1 MTTIYE
7 SEIEEIALDLLCDE
21 NGYEIRFGPD
31 LAEGTGRERDYNEV
45 VLSKRLRSAIDRIN
59 PNIPAGARD
68 DAFKKVM
75 RSAAL
80 TVIDNNEAF
89 HHLLVDGV
97 DVKFSV
103 GDGKTRTDKVWLV
116 DFINPENN
124 EFLAVN
130 QYTVIENNNN
140 KRPDIVIFI
149 NGLPLVVIE
158 LKNATDENADVSAAF
173 RQLQTYQQLI
183 PSLFTYNAF
192 LIISDGWFA
201 KAGTLSSDYPRFM
214 EWKTADGETIIDSK
228 TQPELELMIR
238 GLLNKKT
245 LLDCVRHFI
254 VFEHTREKTVKKIA
268 AYHQYY
274 AVNKAI
280 ASTLRAASMADFKSA
295 IRAAED
301 PALYGLPN
309 VTEQLK
315 GDRRA
320 GVIWHTQGS
329 GKSLSMVFYTGK
341 LVLAE
346 EMNNPTIMVLTDRN
360 DLDQQLFETFT
371 NCQGLL
377 RQTPTQAANRD
388 ELKKLLAVASGGIVF
403 TTIQKFLPDEKG
415 ATYPL
420 LTDRRNVVVI
430 ADEAHRS
437 QYDFIDGFAKHMRD
451 ALPNAS
457 FIGFT
462 GTPIEKEDKNTQAV
476 FGNHIDVY
484 DIQQA
489 VEDGATVRIYYES
502 RLAKISLSEADQKI
516 LDQRVEEVTED
527 DELTERQ
534 KRFAKWTG
542 KEAVVGSKSRIKQV
556 AADLVTHFEQ
566 RTSAAEGKGMIVCMS
581 RRICVELHKEIIA
594 LRPHWYN
601 SEDDKGAI
609 KVVMTGSASDPLD
622 WQEHIR
628 NKPRRK
634 SIGDRLKDPNDS
646 LKLIIVRDMFLTG
659 FDAPCLH
666 TMYIDKPM
674 NGHTLMQAIARV
686 NRVFGDKEGGLIVDY
701 IGIAQDLKNA
711 LAIYAAQKG
720 RGEIKHDQE
729 EAVAKMLE
737 VHEVVADMFYPSPSG
752 TQYPSGASG
761 RGEVRGFDYHKYFT
775 LEPREKLNFIL
786 DAANYIADA
795 PGGVPA
801 AVDGGSSRNGKERF
815 KENVVRL
822 QKLFALSVPHPKA
835 FEIRD
840 DLAFFQAI
848 KARFNKFDDQTKKRT
863 NEEIETAIRQII
875 NDAIISEDVIDVFD
889 AAGIRKPDIAILSD
903 EFLAEIQSMERKN
916 LALELLKRLL
926 NDEIK
931 TRSNFNLVQGR
942 KFSEMLAEAV
952 KRYQSGLIDSAKII
966 EELIKLAKDIRE
978 ADQRG
983 EKMNLRVDELAFYD
997 ALADNP
1003 TAESVLGDV
1012 TLKQIAHELV
1022 DSVRKNTSIDWQ
1034 LKESVQAKLRVMVKR
1049 ILRKYKYPPDD
1060 PTTGEYTV
1068 SVTKVLDQAEMLA
1081 DFWTKE

>member
-1 MTTIYE
+1 MSNRSFE
-7 SEIEEIALDLLCDE
+7 SEIEKIALDILREE
-21 NGYEIRFGPD
+21 NDYEIRLGPS
-31 LAEGTGRERDYNEV
+31 LTEGEAKEREYTETILQD
-45 VLSKRLRSAIDRIN
+45 RLHAAIDKIN
-59 PNIPAGARD
+59 PDIPVPARE
-68 DAFKKVM
+68 DALKKVM
-75 RSAAL
+75 RLTAM
-80 TVIDNNEAF
+80 TVIDSNESF
-89 HHLLVDGV
+89 HHLLTEGV
-97 DVKFSV
+97 DVKFSI
-103 GDGKTRTDKVWLV
+103 GDGKTRTDKVWLI
-116 DFINPENN
+116 DFNNPEDN

-140 KRPDIVIFI
+140 KRPDIVLFI

-158 LKNATDENADVSAAF
+158 LKNAADENADVQAAF
-173 RQLQTYQQLI
+173 RQMQTYQQLI

-192 LIISDGWFA
+192 LVISDGWFA
-201 KAGTLSSDYPRFM
+201 KAGTISSDYPRFM
-214 EWKTADGETIIDSK
+214 DWKTADGETVVDSK
-228 TQPELELMIR
+228 VQPELEPLIK

-245 LLDCVRHFI
+245 ILDVIRHFI
-254 VFEHTREKTVKKIA
+254 VFEDTKEKNVKKIA

-274 AVNKAI
+274 AVNKAVS
-280 ASTLRAASMADFKSA
+280 STLRASADTSTI
-295 IRAAED
+295 IREN
-301 PALYGLPN
+301 PAGYGLST
-309 VTEQLK
+309 VEEQPK

-346 EMNNPTIMVLTDRN
+346 GMNNPTIVMLTDRN

-371 NCQGLL
+371 NCQQLL
-377 RQTPTQAANRD
+377 RQTPMQATNRD
-388 ELKKLLAVASGGIVF
+388 ELKKLLSVASGGIVF

-415 ATYPL
+415 AAYPL

-437 QYDFIDGFAKHMRD
+437 QYDFIDGFARHMRD

-462 GTPIEKEDKNTQAV
+462 GTPIEKEDRDTQAV

-502 RLAKISLSEADQKI
+502 RLAKIGLSTDDRKI
-516 LDQRVEEVTED
+516 LDERVEEVTED

-534 KRFAKWTG
+534 QRFAKWTSV
-542 KEAVVGSKSRIKQV
+542 ESVVGSEPRVRQI
-556 AADLVTHFEQ
+556 AADLVDHFDK
-566 RTSAAEGKGMIVCMS
+566 RLSASDGKGMIVCMS
-581 RRICVELHKEIIA
+581 RRICVSMYNEIIK
-594 LRPHWYN
+594 LRPHWHD
-601 SEDDKGAI
+601 SADDKGVI

-634 SIGDRLKDPNDS
+634 SIGDRLKDPKDS

-659 FDAPCLH
+659 FDAPPLH

-711 LAIYAAQKG
+711 LAVYAARKG

-737 VHEVVADMFYPSPSG
+737 IYEVIVNMF
-752 TQYPSGASG
+752 G
-761 RGEVRGFDYHKYFT
+761 RFDYRQYFKI
-775 LEPREKLNFIL
+775 EPRAKLNFIL
-786 DAANYIADA
+786 DAANH
-795 PGGVPA
+795 VSELTEEK
-801 AVDGGSSRNGKERF
+801 DGKTVRNGKERF
-815 KENVVRL
+815 KENVIRL
-822 QKLFALSVPHPKA
+822 QKAFALSVPHQKA

-848 KARFNKFDDQTKKRT
+848 KARFNKFDDQTKIRT
-863 NEEIETAIRQII
+863 NAEIETAIRQII
-875 NDAIISEDVIDVFD
+875 NDAIISQEVIDVFD
-889 AAGIRKPDIAILSD
+889 AAGIRKPDISILSD
-903 EFLAEIQSMERKN
+903 EFLGEVQSMERKN

-931 TRSNFNLVQGR
+931 IRSNLNLVQGR
-942 KFSEMLAEAV
+942 KFSDMLAEAV
-952 KRYQSGLIDSAKII
+952 KRYQSGLIDSARVI
-966 EELIKLAKDIRE
+966 EELIHLAKEIRE
-978 ADQRG
+978 ADKRG

-1003 TAESVLGDV
+1003 TAENILGNQ
-1012 TLKQIAHELV
+1012 TMKLIANELV

-1060 PTTGEYTV
+1060 PATGEYTI
-1068 SVTKVLDQAEMLA
+1068 SVTKVLDQAELLA
-1081 DFWTKE
+1081 DYWTK

>member
-1 MTTIYE
+1 
-7 SEIEEIALDLLCDE
+7 
-21 NGYEIRFGPD
+21 
-31 LAEGTGRERDYNEV
+31 
-45 VLSKRLRSAIDRIN
+45 
-59 PNIPAGARD
+59 
-68 DAFKKVM
+68 
-75 RSAAL
+75 
-80 TVIDNNEAF
+80 
-89 HHLLVDGV
+89 LLVD
-97 DVKFSV
+97 DV
-103 GDGKTRTDKVWLV
+103 R
-116 DFINPENN
+116 
-124 EFLAVN
+124 
-130 QYTVIENNNN
+130 
-140 KRPDIVIFI
+140 
-149 NGLPLVVIE
+149 
-158 LKNATDENADVSAAF
+158 
-173 RQLQTYQQLI
+173 
-183 PSLFTYNAF
+183 
-192 LIISDGWFA
+192 
-201 KAGTLSSDYPRFM
+201 AG
-214 EWKTADGETIIDSK
+214 
-228 TQPELELMIR
+228 
-238 GLLNKKT
+238 
-245 LLDCVRHFI
+245 
-254 VFEHTREKTVKKIA
+254 
-268 AYHQYY
+268 
-274 AVNKAI
+274 
-280 ASTLRAASMADFKSA
+280 FKPA
-295 IRAAED
+295 PTPIAED
-301 PALYGLPN
+301 PAKYGLSSVEDQP
-309 VTEQLK
+309 L

-346 EMNNPTIMVLTDRN
+346 QMSNPTVMVLTDRN

-371 NCQGLL
+371 NCQSLL
-377 RQTPTQAANRD
+377 RQTPVQAANRD

-403 TTIQKFLPDEKG
+403 TTIQKFLPNPVG
-415 ATYPL
+415 AGFKPAPTKYPM

-462 GTPIEKEDKNTQAV
+462 GTPIETEDRDTQAV

-502 RLAKISLSEADQKI
+502 RLAKIQLPPEKQKI

-527 DELTERQ
+527 DELTERRGRSQ
-534 KRFAKWTG
+534 TRPFAKWTSV
-542 KEAVVGSKSRIKQV
+542 EAVVGSKDRLKQV
-556 AADLVTHFEQ
+556 AADLVDHFEK
-566 RTSAAEGKGMIVCMS
+566 RLSAADGKGMIVCMS
-581 RRICVELHKEIIA
+581 RRICVELHNEIVK

-601 SEDDKGAI
+601 SEDNQGVI
-609 KVVMTGSASDPLD
+609 KVIMTGSASDPLD

-634 SIGDRLKDPNDS
+634 SIGDRLKDPKDA

-659 FDAPCLH
+659 FDVPPLH

-674 NGHTLMQAIARV
+674 RGHTLMQAIARV

-737 VHEVVADMFYPSPSG
+737 IHEIVVDMF
-752 TQYPSGASG
+752 A
-761 RGEVRGFDYHKYFT
+761 RFDYRKYFT
-775 LEPREKLNFIL
+775 LEPREKLAFIL
-786 DAANYIADA
+786 DAANYIAELTD
-795 PGGVPA
+795 PA
-801 AVDGGSSRNGKERF
+801 KSSGASEKEDKTVRNGKERF
-815 KENVVRL
+815 KENVIRL
-822 QKLFALSVPHPKA
+822 QKAFALSVPHPKA

-848 KARFNKFDDQTKKRT
+848 KARYNKFDDQTRKHT

-875 NDAIISEDVIDVFD
+875 NDAIISSEVIDIFD
-889 AAGIRKPDIAILSD
+889 AAGIRKPDISILSD
-903 EFLAEIQSMERKN
+903 EFLSEIEHMERKN

-931 TRSNFNLVQGR
+931 TRNTYNLVRGK
-942 KFSEMLAEAV
+942 KFSDMLAEAV
-952 KRYQSGLIDSAKII
+952 KRYQNGLIDSAKII
-966 EELIKLAKDIRE
+966 EELIQLAKDIRE

-1003 TAESVLGDV
+1003 PAESILGDV

-1022 DSVRKNTSIDWQ
+1022 ENVRKNTSIDWQ

-1068 SVTKVLDQAEMLA
+1068 SVTKVLDQAELLA
-1081 DFWTKE
+1081 DFWTKDN

>member
-1 MTTIYE
+1 MQHIIYE
-7 SEIEEIALDLLCDE
+7 SEIEQIALDLLHVE
-21 NGYEIRFGPD
+21 NDYEILFGPNIT
-31 LAEGTGRERDYNEV
+31 EGTGKEREYHEV
-45 VLSKRLRSAIDRIN
+45 ALSVRLRSAIDRIN
-59 PNIPAGARD
+59 PELPTGARD

-80 TVIDNNEAF
+80 TVTDNNEAF
-89 HHLLVDGV
+89 HRLLVDGV
-97 DVKFSV
+97 DVKFGI
-103 GDGKTRTDKVWLV
+103 GDGKTRTDKVWLI
-116 DFINPENN
+116 DFNNPENN
-124 EFLAVN
+124 DFLAVN
-130 QYTVIENNNN
+130 QFTVIENNNN

-158 LKNATDENADVSAAF
+158 LKNATDENADVGAAF

-192 LIISDGWFA
+192 LVISDGWFA
-201 KAGTLSSDYPRFM
+201 KVGTISSDYPRFM
-214 EWKTADGETIIDSK
+214 EWKTADGKTIVDSK
-228 TQPELELMIR
+228 TQPELEPLIQ
-238 GLLNKKT
+238 GLFNKKT
-245 LLDCVRHFI
+245 LLDVIRHFI
-254 VFEHTREKTVKKIA
+254 VFEKTREKTVKKIA

-280 ASTLRAASMADFKSA
+280 ISTLRASASNDKSV
-295 IRAAED
+295 RED
-301 PALYGLPN
+301 PAEYGLPS
-309 VTEQLK
+309 VEEQPI
-315 GDRRA
+315 GDKRA

-346 EMNNPTIMVLTDRN
+346 AMNNPTIVVLTDRN
-360 DLDQQLFETFT
+360 DLDQQLFETFS

-377 RQTPTQAANRD
+377 RQTPVQAANRD

-415 ATYPL
+415 AEYPR

-437 QYDFIDGFAKHMRD
+437 QYDFIDGFAKNMRD
-451 ALPNAS
+451 ALKNAT
-457 FIGFT
+457 FI
-462 GTPIEKEDKNTQAV
+462 GTPIEMADRDTQAV
-476 FGNHIDVY
+476 FGNHIYVY

-489 VEDGATVRIYYES
+489 VEDGATGRIYYES
-502 RLAKISLSEADQKI
+502 RLAKIELSPADQKI
-516 LDQRVEEVTED
+516 LDERVEEVTED

-534 KRFAKWTG
+534 RRFAKWTSV
-542 KEAVVGSKSRIKQV
+542 EAVVGSEPRIKQV
-556 AADLVTHFEQ
+556 AADLVNHFEQ
-566 RTSAAEGKGMIVCMS
+566 RLSAAEGKGMIVCMS
-581 RRICVELHKEIIA
+581 RRICVEMYKEIIK
-594 LRPHWYN
+594 LRPDWHN

-609 KVVMTGSASDPLD
+609 KVIMTGSASDPLD

-628 NKPRRK
+628 TKHRRK
-634 SIGDRLKDPNDS
+634 SIGDRLKDPKDP

-659 FDAPCLH
+659 FDVPPLH

-674 NGHTLMQAIARV
+674 RGHTLMQAIARV

-701 IGIAQDLKNA
+701 IGIAQDLTNA
-711 LAIYAAQKG
+711 LAVYIARKG
-720 RGEIKHDQE
+720 RGDIKHDQE

-737 VHEVVADMFYPSPSG
+737 IYEVIVNLFG
-752 TQYPSGASG
+752 Q
-761 RGEVRGFDYHKYFT
+761 FDHRKYFT
-775 LEPREKLNFIL
+775 LEPRAKLSFIL
-786 DAANYIADA
+786 DAANFISELTEEKE
-795 PGGVPA
+795 GQTI
-801 AVDGGSSRNGKERF
+801 RNGKERF
-815 KENVVRL
+815 KENVIRL
-822 QKLFALSVPHPKA
+822 QKAFALSVPNPKA

-848 KARFNKFDDQTKKRT
+848 KARFNKFDDQTKTRT

-875 NDAIISEDVIDVFD
+875 NDAIISSEVVDVFD
-889 AAGIRKPDIAILSD
+889 AAGIRKPDISILSD
-903 EFLAEIQSMERKN
+903 EFLSEIQNMARRN

-931 TRSNFNLVQGR
+931 TRNNFNLVQGR

-966 EELIKLAKDIRE
+966 EELIQLAKDIRE
-978 ADQRG
+978 ADKRG
-983 EKMNLRVDELAFYD
+983 EQMNLRVDELAFYD

-1003 TAESVLGDV
+1003 TAEAILGDV

-1022 DSVRKNTSIDWQ
+1022 ESVRKNTSIDWQ

-1060 PTTGEYTV
+1060 PSTGEYTV
-1068 SVTKVLDQAEMLA
+1068 SVTKVLDQAELLA
-1081 DFWTKE
+1081 DFWTKN